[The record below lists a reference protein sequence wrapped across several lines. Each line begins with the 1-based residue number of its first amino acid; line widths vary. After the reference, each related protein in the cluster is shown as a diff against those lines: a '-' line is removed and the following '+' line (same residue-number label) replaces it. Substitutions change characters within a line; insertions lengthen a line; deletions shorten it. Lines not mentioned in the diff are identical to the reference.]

1 MILLQE
7 KISEKLPQLTSI
19 FISFDYNKDIV
30 ECVKSIGDAIYEKK
44 TKCWELPISKLH
56 TAIDKLSKFDELK
69 LQFLEE
75 IKKEDSVYELDK
87 FKTEPFPYQKEA
99 IQYALNH
106 DKFMLLDGMGLGK
119 SLQSI
124 YAAQEIKKYHD
135 IEHCLVICGVN
146 TLKSNWKR
154 EIELHS
160 DLDCIILG
168 EKKTKTGKTVIG
180 SVQERLEQLKNPIKE
195 FFVITNIE
203 TLRNDDIIKEIN
215 KSKVNK
221 FDMIIF
227 DEMHK
232 AKSNSSQ
239 QGKNLLK
246 LKNAKFKIG
255 LTGTLLLNSP
265 FDSFVPLSWLDI
277 IHCSKTN
284 FEHFFG
290 NYGGVFNND
299 LIGYRNTDSLKEILD
314 TCSLRRTKDILD
326 LPPKVIV
333 DEFIDLNDDQ
343 KAFYENL
350 KQGIKEQVDKVELNT
365 STLLGMVTRF
375 RQATVCPSILT
386 TENISSSKLDRAK
399 DLSEQIVEQGDKV
412 VIFSTF
418 KESLN
423 LLLESLKQYNPVL
436 CTGDT
441 KDADIS
447 VNIDKFMHDE
457 SIKVM
462 LCTWQKMGTGVT
474 LTAASYAI
482 FLDIPWTQS
491 LYEQAQDRIYRIGT
505 QNSVVIYNLV
515 CTDTI
520 DERVLEI
527 VNSKKAMSDFIIDD
541 IISEESLSILRKYIT
556 DL

>member
-7 KISEKLPQLTSI
+7 KKSEKLPQLTSI
-19 FISFDYNKDIV
+19 FISFNYNKDIV
-30 ECVKSIGDAIYEKK
+30 EAVKNIGDAIYDKK
-44 TKCWELPISKLH
+44 NRYWEIPVSKLH
-56 TAIDKLSKFDELK
+56 IAIDKLSKFDD
-69 LQFLEE
+69 LQLDSLDEVEE
-75 IKKEDSVYELDK
+75 NNTVYELDN
-87 FKTEPFPYQKEA
+87 FKTTPFPYQIEA

-106 DKFMLLDGMGLGK
+106 NKFMLLDGMGLGK

-124 YAAQEIKKYHD
+124 YAAQEIKKYYN

-146 TLKSNWKR
+146 TLKSNWKK
-154 EIELHS
+154 EINLHS
-160 DLDCIILG
+160 DLDCVILG
-168 EKKTKTGKTVIG
+168 EKKTKSGKEVIG
-180 SVQERLEQLKNPIKE
+180 SVQERLEHLKNPIKE

-203 TLRNDDIIKEIN
+203 TLRNDDIVKEIN
-215 KSKVNK
+215 KDKANK

-265 FDSFVPLSWLDI
+265 FDCFVPLSWLDV

-284 FEHFFG
+284 FEHFYGQF
-290 NYGGVFNND
+290 GGVFNND
-299 LIGYRNTDSLKEILD
+299 LLGYRNIESLKDILE
-314 TCSLRRTKDILD
+314 TCSLRRTKDILE
-326 LPPKVIV
+326 LPPKTIINEYV
-333 DEFIDLNDDQ
+333 ELNDDQ
-343 KAFYENL
+343 KSFYENL
-350 KQGIKEQVDKVELNT
+350 KKGIKEQVDKVELNT

-375 RQATVCPSILT
+375 RQATACPSILT
-386 TENISSSKLDRAK
+386 TESISSSKLERAQ
-399 DLSEQIVEQGDKV
+399 DLTEQIIAQGDKV

-418 KESLN
+418 KESLTP
-423 LLLESLKQYNPVL
+423 LYKSLEKYNPVL

-441 KDADIS
+441 KDFDINN
-447 VNIDKFMHDE
+447 NINSFMQD
-457 SIKVM
+457 SDTKVM
-462 LCTWQKMGTGVT
+462 LCTWQKMGPGVT

-482 FLDIPWTQS
+482 FLDIPWTQA

-505 QNSVVIYNLV
+505 NRKVFIYNLI
-515 CTDTI
+515 CKDTI

-527 VNSKKAMSDFIIDD
+527 VNSKKAIADFIIDNTVSD
-541 IISEESLSILRKYIT
+541 DGLAILRQYIK

>member
-1 MILLQE
+1 MILLEE
-7 KISEKLPQLTSI
+7 KRSEKLPQLTSI

-44 TKCWELPISKLH
+44 TRCWEIPVSKLH
-56 TAIDKLSKFDELK
+56 VAIDKLRKFDEIK
-69 LQFLEE
+69 LVVLPEVNQEGN
-75 IKKEDSVYELDK
+75 VYELDT
-87 FKTEPFPYQKEA
+87 FKTKPFSYQIDA

-124 YAAQEIKKYHD
+124 YAAQEIKKYHN

-154 EIELHS
+154 EIQLHS

-168 EKKTKTGKTVIG
+168 QKQTKTGKTVIG
-180 SVQERLEQLKNPIKE
+180 SVQERLEQLKSPIEE

-215 KSKVNK
+215 KGKANK

-246 LKNAKFKIG
+246 LKNARFKIG

-265 FDSFVPLSWLDI
+265 FDTYVPLSWLDI
-277 IHCSKTN
+277 IHCSRTN

-290 NYGGVFNND
+290 SYGGVFNND
-299 LIGYRNTDSLKEILD
+299 LVGYRNTDSLKEILD
-314 TCSLRRTKDILD
+314 ICSLRRTKDILD
-326 LPPKVIV
+326 LPPKTIIN
-333 DEFIDLNDDQ
+333 EFIELNEDQ
-343 KAFYENL
+343 KIFYENI
-350 KQGIKEQVDKVELNT
+350 KKGIKEQVDKVELNT

-375 RQATVCPSILT
+375 RQATACPSILT
-386 TENISSSKLDRAK
+386 TENISSSKLERAQ
-399 DLSEQIVEQGDKV
+399 DLAEQIIEQGDKV

-423 LLLESLKQYNPVL
+423 PLLTMLNKYNPVL

-441 KDADIS
+441 KDNDINS
-447 VNIDKFMHDE
+447 NIDKFMQDKE
-457 SIKVM
+457 TKVM

-474 LTAASYAI
+474 LTSSSYAI
-482 FLDIPWTQS
+482 FLDIPWTQA

-505 QNSVVIYNLV
+505 SNKVFIYNLV
-515 CTDTI
+515 CKDTI

-541 IISEESLSILRKYIT
+541 VISDEGLAILRKYIK